1 MSRRLEEGQTGLD
14 PLLGDFTSNR
24 ELTPV
29 RMNLPGIDLNRSAID
44 YLIRYVLKNADGKWD
59 YPRSLFLNLD
69 PFYHVK
75 TNDEDEI
82 LFPHIFSNRIVLMP
96 RGNIAHCTVRCT
108 YKKRTSCC
116 VDLMKLIVNKYNTE
130 KNWFFDPGTQYTH
143 AQVYQERRFIV

>member
-1 MSRRLEEGQTGLD
+1 MSRRLEEGQIRLD

-82 LFPHIFSNRIVLMP
+82 LFPHIFFKSHGP
-96 RGNIAHCTVRCT
+96 DA
-108 YKKRTSCC
+108 KR
-116 VDLMKLIVNKYNTE
+116 KYRSLRSE
-130 KNWFFDPGTQYTH
+130 MH
-143 AQVYQERRFIV
+143 I

>member
-1 MSRRLEEGQTGLD
+1 MAWLHLLHINPHTTLNSSRVTGSNPVEALIFFRLLLSNCLNWKIYCDDHISLSNLPLGRITKMSRRLEEGQSRLD

-69 PFYHVK
+69 PF
-75 TNDEDEI
+75 
-82 LFPHIFSNRIVLMP
+82 
-96 RGNIAHCTVRCT
+96 
-108 YKKRTSCC
+108 
-116 VDLMKLIVNKYNTE
+116 
-130 KNWFFDPGTQYTH
+130 
-143 AQVYQERRFIV
+143 

>member
-1 MSRRLEEGQTGLD
+1 MSRRLEEGQIRLD

-29 RMNLPGIDLNRSAID
+29 RMNLPGVDLNRSAID

-82 LFPHIFSNRIVLMP
+82 LFPHIFSNGIVLMP
-96 RGNIAHCTVRCT
+96 RGNIGHCTVRCT
-108 YKKRTSCC
+108 YKKTYVLLRGSHE
-116 VDLMKLIVNKYNTE
+116 IHRQQI
-130 KNWFFDPGTQYTH
+130 QY
-143 AQVYQERRFIV
+143 